1 MPIQNLRLFTLLQ
14 KIKMLFNRL
23 FPHKTASEKAKINT
37 Y

>member
-23 FPHKTASEKAKINT
+23 FPRKTASEKAKINT